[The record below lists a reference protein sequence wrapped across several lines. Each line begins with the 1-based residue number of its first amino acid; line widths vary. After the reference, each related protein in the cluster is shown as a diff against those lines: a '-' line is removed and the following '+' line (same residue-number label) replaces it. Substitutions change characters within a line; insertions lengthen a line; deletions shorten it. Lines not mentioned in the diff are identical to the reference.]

1 MLTNEVTVN
10 IYLLAFILVLSV
22 FVGFAIRAKVILKY
36 RKKIEELEREILNHC
51 SHILELERETLQM
64 ETKIQDIKIPVI
76 TMKAP
81 GKRWKP
87 ALRHK
92 KYQIFLS
99 GNNFFPRKISNPI
112 LLPDCKILFRKNQF

>member
-81 GKRWKP
+81 GKEMETGTTTQKVP
-87 ALRHK
+87 DISLRKQLLSK
-92 KYQIFLS
+92 KNIEPHSAS
-99 GNNFFPRKISNPI
+99 G
-112 LLPDCKILFRKNQF
+112 L